1 MCSVHQQIHSFQMLP
16 ISIGCHP
23 VFHQYLFIITS
34 SCEFL
39 PSKHFNFIIWNVN
52 GGREQ
57 SVESGT
63 TFSICSTAIPFQ
75 IASKP
80 LFLVHTRS
88 WNRCGTIC
96 LVTYFSAIVTN
107 ITFHII
113 IKYSL
118 YWNLCHFLSPQTTN
132 QTYQLSS
139 VGVGRGKDGGPFS
152 FHRPEDTFLRAPV
165 IFIKNF
171 IIHVNTIIILH
182 VIMMF
187 RPSSRRQH
195 TDPPISVPL
204 VLARRPKPGQDD
216 HHYLKR
222 WWWWWWLRCHHF
234 IITSSFVPS
243 SPWFISV
250 T

>member
-1 MCSVHQQIHSFQMLP
+1 MWRQSSCLLSIRTRAAAEILPVAIQETRSLAIRCSPTNTLCFQMLP
-16 ISIGCHP
+16 ISIGCHL

-80 LFLVHTRS
+80 LFLVHTGS

-113 IKYSL
+113 IQHSL
-118 YWNLCHFLSPQTTN
+118 LWHLYHFCHLT
-132 QTYQLSS
+132 
-139 VGVGRGKDGGPFS
+139 
-152 FHRPEDTFLRAPV
+152 
-165 IFIKNF
+165 
-171 IIHVNTIIILH
+171 
-182 VIMMF
+182 
-187 RPSSRRQH
+187 
-195 TDPPISVPL
+195 
-204 VLARRPKPGQDD
+204 
-216 HHYLKR
+216 
-222 WWWWWWLRCHHF
+222 
-234 IITSSFVPS
+234 
-243 SPWFISV
+243 
-250 T
+250 